1 MSSRNI
7 SQNLSNDSNNTSI
20 PHLMQIQNN
29 QESNPNS
36 IIFQVTNSNSHIN
49 DSLHDDGSNENSMT
63 ECFIN
68 YLYLFFISYDITQKK
83 WKEMKMKKLIILIL
97 RL

>member
-7 SQNLSNDSNNTSI
+7 TQNLSNDSSNSSI

-29 QESNPNS
+29 QETNSNS
-36 IIFQVTNSNSHIN
+36 INFQVTNSNSHIN

-68 YLYLFFISYDITQKK
+68 YHTEEMEGNEDEKINNFDIAFINSNKSN
-83 WKEMKMKKLIILIL
+83 
-97 RL
+97 

>member
-7 SQNLSNDSNNTSI
+7 SQNLSNDSSNTSI

-29 QESNPNS
+29 QETNSNS
-36 IIFQVTNSNSHIN
+36 INFQVTNSNSHIN
-49 DSLHDDGSNENSMT
+49 DSLHDDVSNENSMT

-68 YLYLFFISYDITQKK
+68 YHTEEMEGNEDEKINNFDIAFINSNKSK
-83 WKEMKMKKLIILIL
+83 
-97 RL
+97 

>member
-7 SQNLSNDSNNTSI
+7 SQNLSNDSSNTSI

-29 QESNPNS
+29 QETNSNS
-36 IIFQVTNSNSHIN
+36 INFQVTNSNSHIN
-49 DSLHDDGSNENSMT
+49 DSLRDDVSNENSMT

-68 YLYLFFISYDITQKK
+68 YHTEEMEGNEDEKINNFDIAFINSNKSK
-83 WKEMKMKKLIILIL
+83 
-97 RL
+97 

>member
-7 SQNLSNDSNNTSI
+7 SQNLSNDSSNISI

-29 QESNPNS
+29 QETNSNS
-36 IIFQVTNSNSHIN
+36 INFQVTNSNSHIN

-68 YLYLFFISYDITQKK
+68 YHTEEMEGNEDEKINNFDIAFINSNKSK
-83 WKEMKMKKLIILIL
+83 
-97 RL
+97 

>member
-7 SQNLSNDSNNTSI
+7 SQNLSNDSSNSSI

-29 QESNPNS
+29 QESNANS
-36 IIFQVTNSNSHIN
+36 INFQVTNSNSHIN

-68 YLYLFFISYDITQKK
+68 YHTEEMEGNEDEKINNFDIAFINSNKSK
-83 WKEMKMKKLIILIL
+83 
-97 RL
+97 

>member
-7 SQNLSNDSNNTSI
+7 SQNLSNDSSNTSI

-29 QESNPNS
+29 QETNSNS
-36 IIFQVTNSNSHIN
+36 INFQVTNSNSHIN
-49 DSLHDDGSNENSMT
+49 DSFHDDVSNENTMT

-68 YLYLFFISYDITQKK
+68 YHTEEMEGNEDEKINNFDIAFINSNKSK
-83 WKEMKMKKLIILIL
+83 
-97 RL
+97 

>member
-7 SQNLSNDSNNTSI
+7 SQNLSNDSSNTSI

-29 QESNPNS
+29 KETNSNS
-36 IIFQVTNSNSHIN
+36 INFQVTNSNSHIN
-49 DSLHDDGSNENSMT
+49 DSLHDDVSNENSMT

-68 YLYLFFISYDITQKK
+68 YHTEEMEGNEDEKINNFDIAFINSNKSK
-83 WKEMKMKKLIILIL
+83 
-97 RL
+97 

>member
-7 SQNLSNDSNNTSI
+7 SQNLSNDSSNTSI
-20 PHLMQIQNN
+20 PPLMQIQNN
-29 QESNPNS
+29 QETHSNS
-36 IIFQVTNSNSHIN
+36 INFQVTNSNSHIN

-68 YLYLFFISYDITQKK
+68 YHTEEMEGNEDEKINNFDIAFINSNKSK
-83 WKEMKMKKLIILIL
+83 
-97 RL
+97 

>member
-7 SQNLSNDSNNTSI
+7 SQNLSNDSSNTSI

-29 QESNPNS
+29 QETNSNS
-36 IIFQVTNSNSHIN
+36 INFQVTNSNSHIN

-68 YLYLFFISYDITQKK
+68 YHTEEMEGNEDEKINNFDIAVINSNKSN
-83 WKEMKMKKLIILIL
+83 
-97 RL
+97 

>member
-7 SQNLSNDSNNTSI
+7 SQNLSNDSSNSSI

-29 QESNPNS
+29 QETNSNS
-36 IIFQVTNSNSHIN
+36 INFQVTNSNSHIN
-49 DSLHDDGSNENSMT
+49 DSLHDDVSNENSMT

-68 YLYLFFISYDITQKK
+68 YHTEEMEGNEDEKINNFDITVINSNKGD
-83 WKEMKMKKLIILIL
+83 
-97 RL
+97 

>member
-7 SQNLSNDSNNTSI
+7 SQNLSNDSSNSSI

-29 QESNPNS
+29 QESNPYS
-36 IIFQVTNSNSHIN
+36 INFQVTNSNSHIN

-68 YLYLFFISYDITQKK
+68 YHTEEMEGNEDEKINNFDIAFINSNKSK
-83 WKEMKMKKLIILIL
+83 
-97 RL
+97 

>member
-7 SQNLSNDSNNTSI
+7 SQNLSNDSSNTSI

-29 QESNPNS
+29 QETNSNS
-36 IIFQVTNSNSHIN
+36 INFQVTNSNSHIN
-49 DSLHDDGSNENSMT
+49 DSLHDDVSNENTMT

-68 YLYLFFISYDITQKK
+68 YHTEEMEGNEDEKINNFDIAFINSNKSN
-83 WKEMKMKKLIILIL
+83 
-97 RL
+97 

>member
-7 SQNLSNDSNNTSI
+7 SQNLSNDSSNSSI

-29 QESNPNS
+29 QETNSNS
-36 IIFQVTNSNSHIN
+36 INFQVTNSNSHIN

-68 YLYLFFISYDITQKK
+68 YQTEEMEGNEDEKINNFDIAFINSNKSK
-83 WKEMKMKKLIILIL
+83 
-97 RL
+97 

>member
-7 SQNLSNDSNNTSI
+7 SQNLSNDSSNISI

-29 QESNPNS
+29 QETNSNS
-36 IIFQVTNSNSHIN
+36 INFQVTNSNSHIN
-49 DSLHDDGSNENSMT
+49 DSLHDDVSNENSMT

-68 YLYLFFISYDITQKK
+68 YHTEEMEGNEDEKINNFDIAFINSNKSK
-83 WKEMKMKKLIILIL
+83 
-97 RL
+97 

>member
-7 SQNLSNDSNNTSI
+7 SQNLSNDSSNTSI

-29 QESNPNS
+29 QETNSNS
-36 IIFQVTNSNSHIN
+36 INFQVTNSNSHIN
-49 DSLHDDGSNENSMT
+49 DSFHDDVSNENSMT

-68 YLYLFFISYDITQKK
+68 YY
-83 WKEMKMKKLIILIL
+83 II
-97 RL
+97 

>member
-7 SQNLSNDSNNTSI
+7 SQNLSNDSSNSSI

-29 QESNPNS
+29 QETNSNS
-36 IIFQVTNSNSHIN
+36 INFQVTNSNSHIN

-68 YLYLFFISYDITQKK
+68 YHTEEMEGNEDEKINNFDIAFINSNKSN
-83 WKEMKMKKLIILIL
+83 
-97 RL
+97 

>member
-1 MSSRNI
+1 MSSRNT
-7 SQNLSNDSNNTSI
+7 SQNLSNDSSNTSI

-29 QESNPNS
+29 QETNSNS
-36 IIFQVTNSNSHIN
+36 INFQVTNSNSHIN

-68 YLYLFFISYDITQKK
+68 YHTEEMEGNEDEKINNFDIAFINSNKSN
-83 WKEMKMKKLIILIL
+83 
-97 RL
+97 

>member
-7 SQNLSNDSNNTSI
+7 RQNLSNDSSNTSI

-29 QESNPNS
+29 QETNSNS
-36 IIFQVTNSNSHIN
+36 INFQVTNSNSHIN
-49 DSLHDDGSNENSMT
+49 DSLHDDVSNENSMT

-68 YLYLFFISYDITQKK
+68 YHTEEMEGNEDEKINNFDIAFINSNKSK
-83 WKEMKMKKLIILIL
+83 
-97 RL
+97 

>member
-7 SQNLSNDSNNTSI
+7 SQNLSNDSSNTSI

-29 QESNPNS
+29 QETNSNS
-36 IIFQVTNSNSHIN
+36 INFQVTNSNSHIN

-68 YLYLFFISYDITQKK
+68 YHTEEMEGNEDEKINNFDIAFINSNKSK
-83 WKEMKMKKLIILIL
+83 
-97 RL
+97 

>member
-7 SQNLSNDSNNTSI
+7 SQNLSNDSSNTSI

-29 QESNPNS
+29 QETNSNS
-36 IIFQVTNSNSHIN
+36 INFQVTNSNSHIN

-68 YLYLFFISYDITQKK
+68 YHTEKMEGNEDEKINNFDIAFINSNKSK
-83 WKEMKMKKLIILIL
+83 
-97 RL
+97 

>member
-7 SQNLSNDSNNTSI
+7 SQNLSNDSSNSSI

-29 QESNPNS
+29 QETNSNS
-36 IIFQVTNSNSHIN
+36 INFQVTNSNSHIN
-49 DSLHDDGSNENSMT
+49 DSLHDDVSNENSMT

-68 YLYLFFISYDITQKK
+68 YHTEEMEGNEDEKINNFDIAFINSNKSN
-83 WKEMKMKKLIILIL
+83 
-97 RL
+97 

>member
-7 SQNLSNDSNNTSI
+7 SQNLSNESTNSSI

-29 QESNPNS
+29 QETTSNS
-36 IIFQVTNSNSHIN
+36 INFQVTNSNSHIN

-68 YLYLFFISYDITQKK
+68 YHTEEMEGNEDEKINNFDIAFINSNKSK
-83 WKEMKMKKLIILIL
+83 
-97 RL
+97 

>member
-7 SQNLSNDSNNTSI
+7 SQNLSNDSSNSSI

-49 DSLHDDGSNENSMT
+49 DSLHDDVSNENSMT

-68 YLYLFFISYDITQKK
+68 YHTEEMEGNEDEKINNFDIAVINSNKGD
-83 WKEMKMKKLIILIL
+83 
-97 RL
+97 

>member
-7 SQNLSNDSNNTSI
+7 SQNLSNDSSNISI

-29 QESNPNS
+29 QETNSNS
-36 IIFQVTNSNSHIN
+36 INFQVTNSNSHIN

-68 YLYLFFISYDITQKK
+68 YHTEEMEGNEDEKINNFDIAFINSNKSN
-83 WKEMKMKKLIILIL
+83 
-97 RL
+97 

>member
-7 SQNLSNDSNNTSI
+7 SQNLSNDSSNTSI

-29 QESNPNS
+29 QETNSNS
-36 IIFQVTNSNSHIN
+36 INFQVTNSNSHIN

-68 YLYLFFISYDITQKK
+68 YHTEEMEENEDEKINNFDIAFINSNKSK
-83 WKEMKMKKLIILIL
+83 
-97 RL
+97 

>member
-7 SQNLSNDSNNTSI
+7 SQNLSNDSSNSSI

-29 QESNPNS
+29 QETNSNS
-36 IIFQVTNSNSHIN
+36 INFQVTNSNSHIN
-49 DSLHDDGSNENSMT
+49 DSLHDDVSNENSMT

-68 YLYLFFISYDITQKK
+68 YHTEEMEGNEDEKINNFDIAFINSNKSK
-83 WKEMKMKKLIILIL
+83 
-97 RL
+97 

>member
-7 SQNLSNDSNNTSI
+7 SQNLSNDSSNTSI

-29 QESNPNS
+29 QESNPYS

-68 YLYLFFISYDITQKK
+68 YHTEEMEGNEDEKINNFDIAFINSNKSN
-83 WKEMKMKKLIILIL
+83 
-97 RL
+97 

>member
-7 SQNLSNDSNNTSI
+7 SQNLSNDSSNTSI

-36 IIFQVTNSNSHIN
+36 INFQFTNSNSHIN

-68 YLYLFFISYDITQKK
+68 YHTEEMEGNEDEKINNFDIAFINSNKSK
-83 WKEMKMKKLIILIL
+83 
-97 RL
+97 

>member
-7 SQNLSNDSNNTSI
+7 SQNLSNDSSNSSI

-29 QESNPNS
+29 QETNSNS
-36 IIFQVTNSNSHIN
+36 INFQVTNSNSHIN

-68 YLYLFFISYDITQKK
+68 YHTEEMEGNEDEKINNFDIAFINSNKSK
-83 WKEMKMKKLIILIL
+83 
-97 RL
+97 

>member
-7 SQNLSNDSNNTSI
+7 SQNLSNDSSNTSI

-29 QESNPNS
+29 QETNSNS
-36 IIFQVTNSNSHIN
+36 INFQVTNSNSHIN

-68 YLYLFFISYDITQKK
+68 YHTEEMEGNEDEKINNFDIAFINSNKSN
-83 WKEMKMKKLIILIL
+83 
-97 RL
+97 

>member
-7 SQNLSNDSNNTSI
+7 SQNLSNESTNSSI

-29 QESNPNS
+29 QETNSNS
-36 IIFQVTNSNSHIN
+36 INFQVTNSNSHIN

-68 YLYLFFISYDITQKK
+68 YHTEEMEGNEDEKINNFDIAFINSNKSN
-83 WKEMKMKKLIILIL
+83 
-97 RL
+97 

>member
-7 SQNLSNDSNNTSI
+7 SQNLSNDSSNTSI

-29 QESNPNS
+29 QETNSNS
-36 IIFQVTNSNSHIN
+36 INFQVTNSNSHIN
-49 DSLHDDGSNENSMT
+49 DSLHDDVSNENSMT

-68 YLYLFFISYDITQKK
+68 YHTEEMEGNEDEKINNFDIAFINSNKSN
-83 WKEMKMKKLIILIL
+83 
-97 RL
+97 